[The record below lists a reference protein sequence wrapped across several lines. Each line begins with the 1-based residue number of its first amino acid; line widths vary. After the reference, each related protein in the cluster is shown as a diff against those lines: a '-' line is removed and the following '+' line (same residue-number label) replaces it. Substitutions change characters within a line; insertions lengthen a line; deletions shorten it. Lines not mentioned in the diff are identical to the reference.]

1 MQKTEC
7 KVQSGTWK
15 VQNEPRSGR
24 CASSILHLASCPLYS
39 ARKRPAAWA
48 VGLRPTLLVAL
59 WFAAASALLP
69 AAPLRSQNA
78 GDLGQLEQAAFR
90 AAVDRVAPCVVRIET
105 VGGMDRVGR
114 VLVGTGPTTGVV
126 LTPDGYIV
134 SSAFSFL
141 HRPASILVQLP
152 DGGRHPAQL
161 VATDRNRMLVL
172 LKIDAPKP
180 LPVPE
185 IAPPGEVRVG
195 QWAIAVG
202 RTFELSRPNMAVGV
216 VSATNRIWG
225 KAIQTDAAV
234 SPNNYGGPLVDIR
247 GRLLGVL
254 VPLSPTETSEL
265 AGVEWYDSGIGFAV
279 PGQAVMDLLPRLKQ
293 GKDLL
298 PGVVGINI
306 PAQQLYTGEPLLA
319 AVRPRS
325 PAYQAGLRAGD
336 RIIEVDGVKIALAA
350 QLKQELS
357 RRYAGDKIRIAVL
370 RDGKRIEREVEL
382 AAKLE
387 PYEHPFLG
395 ILPLRPAPGKGERKS
410 TGVAVRYVY
419 PDSPAAR
426 SGLQRGDV
434 IASLTGKPIQDAR
447 QLRDGLAESAPGETV
462 EIGFRRGSE
471 NRKVTLKLASLPEG
485 LPPADIPPAHEPL
498 KPPEKRRSDVGRIEL
513 KSGAAGQP
521 AWAYVPEGYR
531 PDVAHG
537 LAVWLAG
544 AAGVDQQ
551 ELMARWKPLC
561 DRHELILLVPRPGD
575 PKRWQPGDL
584 RGVAMLLAEMT
595 SKYSVDATRVVV
607 CGRQSGGTA
616 ALALALGADSPFRG
630 VAVVDAPL
638 TGTPPENDPAVR
650 RAFYVAASQKSPVAG
665 QLKGEIA
672 RLRAMKYPVT
682 VRDLGPEPRDLAPE
696 ELGELAR
703 WIDTLDRI

>member
-1 MQKTEC
+1 MNNAEC
-7 KVQSGTWK
+7 KMKNVKCK
-15 VQNEPRSGR
+15 VQNEEWDCRPP
-24 CASSILHLASCPLYS
+24 SSILHFTFYIIHFAL
-39 ARKRPAAWA
+39 RRPARSAA
-48 VGLRPTLLVAL
+48 RLRPALL
-59 WFAAASALLP
+59 AAALLFWP
-69 AAPLRSQNA
+69 APLWSQGT
-78 GDLGQLEQAAFR
+78 GDPADAEQAAFQ
-90 AAVDRVAPCVVRIET
+90 AAVDRVAPSVVRIET

-114 VLVGTGPTTGVV
+114 VLVGTGPTTGLV
-126 LTPDGYIV
+126 LTPDGYVV
-134 SSAFSFL
+134 SSAFNFMN
-141 HRPASILVQLP
+141 RPASILVQLP
-152 DGGRHPAQL
+152 DGGHHPAQL

-172 LKIDAPKP
+172 LKIDPAKP

-254 VPLSPTETSEL
+254 VPLSPTATTEL
-265 AGVEWYDSGIGFAV
+265 AGVEWYDSGIGFAI

-306 PAQQLYTGEPLLA
+306 PAQQLFTGEPLLA

-336 RIIEVDGVKIALAA
+336 RVVEVDGAKIALCA

-357 RRYAGDKIRIAVL
+357 RRYAGDKIRIAVV
-370 RDGKRIEREVEL
+370 RDGKRIERQLEL
-382 AAKLE
+382 VARLE

-395 ILPLRPAPGKGERKS
+395 ILPMRSAAGSGEKKA
-410 TGVAVRYVY
+410 TGVAVRCVY
-419 PDSPAAR
+419 PDGPAAK

-434 IASLTGKPIQDAR
+434 IASLGGKPIPDAR
-447 QLRDGLAESAPGETV
+447 RLRSRVAEFAPDDAV
-462 EIGFRRGSE
+462 EIEFRRGTAT
-471 NRKVTLKLASLPEG
+471 RKATLKLASVPEG
-485 LPPADIPPAHEPL
+485 MPPADLPPPHEPL
-498 KPPEKRRSDVGRIEL
+498 KPPEKKPSAAGRIEL
-513 KSGAAGQP
+513 KSAGSAQP
-521 AWAYVPEGYR
+521 AWAYVPEGFR
-531 PDVAHG
+531 PEVAHG
-537 LAVWLAG
+537 LVVWLAD
-544 AAGVDQQ
+544 ASGVD
-551 ELMARWKPLC
+551 EKDVLARWRPLC
-561 DRHELILLVPRPGD
+561 DRHELILLVPRAVD

-607 CGRQSGGTA
+607 CGRDSGGTA
-616 ALALALGADSPFRG
+616 ALALGLGANSPFRG
-630 VAVVDAPL
+630 VVVVD
-638 TGTPPENDPAVR
+638 GTLPGPPPENDPAVR
-650 RAFYVAASQKSPVAG
+650 RAFYIAASQRSPAAR
-665 QLKGEIA
+665 QLKGAVA

-682 VRDLGPEPRDLAPE
+682 VKDLGPEPRDLTAE
-696 ELGELAR
+696 ELAEVAR
-703 WIDTLDRI
+703 WADALDRI